1 MLASFHFFSP
11 GEVMSLVQQTVSK
24 KALIFGISG
33 QDGGYLAQLLLHKG
47 YEIHG
52 TSRDCENNPF
62 RGLKRLGLLD
72 RIKLYSAALTDFRS
86 VVRVLNQVR
95 PDEVY
100 NLAGQTSV
108 ALSFQQPVEAFESIS
123 VGTINILECA
133 RLLDHPV
140 RIFNAASSECF
151 GNTKTAADE
160 ETPFRP
166 RSPYAMAK
174 AAAFWTVAN
183 YREAYGMHA
192 CSGILFNHESPLR
205 PQRFVTQKII
215 TAVVSIAAGQPS
227 KLRLGNLDVKRDW
240 GWAPEYV
247 EAIWLMLQ
255 QSEPID
261 FVIATGRSHELR
273 EFVELAFKEAG
284 LNWTDHVEHDET
296 LLRPSDLERSVGNPE
311 KILRIL
317 GWRAKFG
324 LHEIVHRLIAEQRL
338 RDKGDK

>member
-1 MLASFHFFSP
+1 
-11 GEVMSLVQQTVSK
+11 MSLTTGKTAPK

-33 QDGGYLAQLLLHKG
+33 QDGGYLAQLLFQKG

-62 RGLKRLGLLD
+62 RGLKHLGLFD
-72 RIKLYSAALTDFRS
+72 CIKLHSAALTDFRS
-86 VVRVLNQVR
+86 VVRVLHQVR

-108 ALSFQQPVEAFESIS
+108 ALSFNQPVEAFESIS
-123 VGTINILECA
+123 VGTINILECV
-133 RLLDHPV
+133 RLLDYPI
-140 RIFNAASSECF
+140 RIFNPASSECF
-151 GNTKTAADE
+151 GNTETPADE

-205 PQRFVTQKII
+205 PERFVTQKII
-215 TAVVSIAAGQPS
+215 TAAVDIAAGRAS
-227 KLRLGNLDVKRDW
+227 KLRLGNLNVQRDW

-247 EAIWLMLQ
+247 EAMWLMLQ
-255 QSEPID
+255 QPEPVD

-273 EFVELAFKEAG
+273 EFVEAAFEVAG
-284 LNWTDHVEHDET
+284 LNWADHVEHDES

-311 KILRIL
+311 KILQML
-317 GWRAKFG
+317 GWRAKLG
-324 LHEIVHRLIAEQRL
+324 LREIVWQLIAEHKSVRAV
-338 RDKGDK
+338 RK